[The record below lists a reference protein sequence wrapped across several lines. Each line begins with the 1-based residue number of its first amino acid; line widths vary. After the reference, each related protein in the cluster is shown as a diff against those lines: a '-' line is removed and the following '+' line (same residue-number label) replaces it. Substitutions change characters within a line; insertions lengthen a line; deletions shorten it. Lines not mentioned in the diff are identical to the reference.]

1 MKKLDKNCMST
12 PCPRQRGICRA
23 PWNLPVKISLSLSL
37 TLSLSLSL
45 SAQILPP
52 GYILQYKQDFT
63 KPAAVNDFWFNRA
76 SLWRISTLQG
86 NGFLHA
92 DAVPPDSARGD
103 MTVPVANR
111 AVLKNRIFGDVV
123 LEADVRLPE
132 SRGAEAAI
140 LLGMKDSTKYYFI
153 RLSADSTISPGIF
166 LYKNGRVT
174 ALPLR
179 ISQPALLKPAVWQK
193 VRVERNIVTRIM
205 RVYVGNLSAP
215 VMETKDY
222 ELIMGYLGFGAAEG
236 AVRVDNVRVWAPT
249 MLDDSEK

>member
-1 MKKLDKNCMST
+1 LLPLKL
-12 PCPRQRGICRA
+12 I
-23 PWNLPVKISLSLSL
+23 LP
-37 TLSLSLSL
+37 LSL
-45 SAQILPP
+45 SAQVLPP

-63 KPAAVNDFWFNRA
+63 KPAALGDFWFSRD

-86 NGFLHA
+86 NAFLHA
-92 DAVPPDSARGD
+92 DAVPLDSPLDSAWGDERNSARGD
-103 MTVPVANR
+103 HNAPIANR
-111 AVLKNRIFGDVV
+111 AVLKNRIFGDFV

-132 SRGAEAAI
+132 SAGADAFL

-153 RLSADSTISPGIF
+153 RLSADSAISPGIF

-193 VRVERNIVTRIM
+193 VRVERNIVTRLM

-222 ELIMGYLGFGAAEG
+222 ELIMGYIGFGAAEG

-249 MLDDSEK
+249 MLDDSDK